1 MVAPGV
7 VRVGQYFYTICIID
21 SNNVTLQ
28 ILLKIEGVKGVCG
41 VGSGSVLH
49 PDGGAGFVIQVDQ
62 QVTTPSLADNLG
74 SVEGVDMVS
83 PVDGLVGAN
92 TVGVVDEFNGRA
104 RLGHLLQLPTG
115 RYRLAALIS
124 GANFRAIH
132 CSGQ

>member
-1 MVAPGV
+1 MQKKKPPA
-7 VRVGQYFYTICIID
+7 D
-21 SNNVTLQ
+21 SARA
-28 ILLKIEGVKGVCG
+28 
-41 VGSGSVLH
+41 SSFH

-62 QVTTPSLADNLG
+62 EVIPPGLADDLG
-74 SVEGVDMVS
+74 SIEGVNMIGS
-83 PVDGLVGAN
+83 VDGLIGAN
-92 TVGVVDEFNGRA
+92 TVGIVEKLNGRA